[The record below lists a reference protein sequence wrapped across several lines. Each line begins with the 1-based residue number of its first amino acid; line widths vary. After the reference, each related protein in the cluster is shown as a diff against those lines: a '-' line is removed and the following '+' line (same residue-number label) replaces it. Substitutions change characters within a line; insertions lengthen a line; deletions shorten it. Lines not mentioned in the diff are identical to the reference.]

1 MALDIK
7 VPEMGESISEATIIQ
22 WTKGE
27 GDSVEADEVLAE
39 LETDKVTM
47 EVRAPSAGVL
57 AKILKQAGDVVKVA
71 EIIGQVGEGSG
82 KASASSASSSSNSAA
97 ASTAS
102 SSSSQAANS
111 QSSSSAPQNDTIPPA
126 AMKMIQENGI
136 NPSSITGTGRNG
148 QITKEDVVLFLEKQ
162 GSNSNGSAPAKSSS
176 PAPAPVAA
184 KPRTPGERETVVA
197 MSKLRQTI
205 ATRLVQAQHNAAI
218 LTTFNE
224 VDMFNVMNLRS
235 AYKEKFKEV
244 HNIGLGF
251 MSFFTKAVIYALKQ
265 VPEINAEIRGTDVI
279 YKNYYDIGVAVGGPK
294 GLVVPIVRD
303 ADQLSLAGIEAEIA
317 RLAVKVRDGKISL
330 QDMEGGTFS
339 ISNGG
344 VYGSMMSTPIL
355 NPPQSGIL
363 GMHNIVKRPVV
374 IGDKIEIRPMMYVA
388 LSYDHRIVDGKG
400 AVTFLVKLKEMI
412 EDPARL
418 LLEV

>member
-27 GDSVEADEVLAE
+27 GDSVDADEVLAE

-57 AKILKQAGDVVKVA
+57 SKIMKKAGDVVKVA
-71 EIIGQVGEGSG
+71 EVIGQVGEGSG
-82 KASASSASSSSNSAA
+82 KASAGQASSSAP
-97 ASTAS
+97 
-102 SSSSQAANS
+102 SSSQTAATS
-111 QSSSSAPQNDTIPPA
+111 TQTPSSAPQNDTIPPA
-126 AMKMIQENGI
+126 AMKMIQENGL
-136 NPSSITGTGRNG
+136 NASSIPGTGRNG

-162 GSNSNGSAPAKSSS
+162 KSSS
-176 PAPAPVAA
+176 PNSSTATKAPASSQAPQAPA
-184 KPRTPGERETVVA
+184 KVRDSGERETVVA

-205 ATRLVQAQHNAAI
+205 ATRLVQAQQNAAI

-224 VDMFNVMNLRS
+224 IDMFHVMNLRS
-235 AYKEKFKEV
+235 AYKDKFKEV

-303 ADQLSLAGIEAEIA
+303 ADLLSLAEIELEIS
-317 RLAVKVRDGKISL
+317 RLAGKVRDGKIAL

-374 IGDKIEIRPMMYVA
+374 VNDKIEIRPMMYIA

-400 AVTFLVKLKEMI
+400 AVTFLVKVKEMI

>member
-7 VPEMGESISEATIIQ
+7 VPQMGESISEATIIQ

-82 KASASSASSSSNSAA
+82 KASASSASSSSSSAA
-97 ASTAS
+97 ASTVS

-111 QSSSSAPQNDTIPPA
+111 QSSFSAPQNDTIPPA

-162 GSNSNGSAPAKSSS
+162 SSNSNGSAPAKSSS

-184 KPRTPGERETVVA
+184 KPRTPGERESVVA

>member
-82 KASASSASSSSNSAA
+82 KASASSASSSSSSAA
-97 ASTAS
+97 ASTVS

-111 QSSSSAPQNDTIPPA
+111 QSSFSAPQNDTIPPA

-162 GSNSNGSAPAKSSS
+162 SSNSNGSAPAKSSS

-184 KPRTPGERETVVA
+184 KPRTPGERESVVA

>member
-27 GDSVEADEVLAE
+27 GDSVDADEVLAE

-57 AKILKQAGDVVKVA
+57 SKIMKKAGDVVKVA
-71 EIIGQVGEGSG
+71 EVIGQVGEGSG
-82 KASASSASSSSNSAA
+82 KASAGQASSSAP
-97 ASTAS
+97 
-102 SSSSQAANS
+102 SSSQTAATS
-111 QSSSSAPQNDTIPPA
+111 TQTPSSAPQNDTIPPA
-126 AMKMIQENGI
+126 AMKMIQENGL
-136 NPSSITGTGRNG
+136 NASSIPGTGRNG

-162 GSNSNGSAPAKSSS
+162 KSSS
-176 PAPAPVAA
+176 PNSSTATKAPASSQAPQAPA
-184 KPRTPGERETVVA
+184 KVRASGERETVVA

-205 ATRLVQAQHNAAI
+205 ATRLVQAQQNAAI

-224 VDMFNVMNLRS
+224 IDMFHVMNLRS
-235 AYKEKFKEV
+235 AYKDKFKEV

-265 VPEINAEIRGTDVI
+265 FPEINAEIRGTDVI

-303 ADQLSLAGIEAEIA
+303 ADLLSLAEIELEIS
-317 RLAVKVRDGKISL
+317 RLAGKVRDGKIAL

-374 IGDKIEIRPMMYVA
+374 VNDKIEIRPMMYIA

-400 AVTFLVKLKEMI
+400 AVTFLVKVKEMI

>member
-82 KASASSASSSSNSAA
+82 KASSSSASSSSSSAA

-162 GSNSNGSAPAKSSS
+162 SSSSNGSAPAKSSS
-176 PAPAPVAA
+176 PAPSPVTA
-184 KPRTPGERETVVA
+184 KPRTPGERESVVA

>member
-27 GDSVEADEVLAE
+27 GDSVDADEVLAE

-57 AKILKQAGDVVKVA
+57 SKIMKKAGDVVKVA
-71 EIIGQVGEGSG
+71 EVIGQVGEGSG
-82 KASASSASSSSNSAA
+82 KASAGQASSSAP
-97 ASTAS
+97 
-102 SSSSQAANS
+102 SSSQTAATS
-111 QSSSSAPQNDTIPPA
+111 TQTPSSAPQNDTIPPA
-126 AMKMIQENGI
+126 AMKMIQENGL
-136 NPSSITGTGRNG
+136 NASSIPGTGRNG

-162 GSNSNGSAPAKSSS
+162 KSSS
-176 PAPAPVAA
+176 PNSSTATKAPASSQAPQAPA
-184 KPRTPGERETVVA
+184 KVRASGERETVVA

-205 ATRLVQAQHNAAI
+205 ATRLVQAQQNAAI

-224 VDMFNVMNLRS
+224 IDMFHVMNLRS
-235 AYKEKFKEV
+235 AYKDKFKEV

-303 ADQLSLAGIEAEIA
+303 ADLLSLAEIELEIS
-317 RLAVKVRDGKISL
+317 RLAGKVRDGKIAL

-374 IGDKIEIRPMMYVA
+374 VNDKIEIRPMMYIA

-400 AVTFLVKLKEMI
+400 AVTFLVKVKEMI